1 MEHEARSLRSAG
13 HWPDGISGSGILE
26 PTFGLGWA
34 EVEGE
39 GMDGIK
45 PSREESQGRE
55 MEKRGVGKI

>member
-1 MEHEARSLRSAG
+1 MGRDRYDLLVIGRM
-13 HWPDGISGSGILE
+13 GISGSGILE

-55 MEKRGVGKI
+55 MEKRGVVKT